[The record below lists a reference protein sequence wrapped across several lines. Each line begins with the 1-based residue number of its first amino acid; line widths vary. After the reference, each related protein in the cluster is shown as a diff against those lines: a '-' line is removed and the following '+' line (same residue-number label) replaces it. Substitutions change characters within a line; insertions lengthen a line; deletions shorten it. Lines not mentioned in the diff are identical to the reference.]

1 MALGA
6 GTSITFGYIIDEHT
20 PIGDGHYTKRDAT
33 IDGVMGG
40 FAVGGVFKVANT
52 ARKAYKYRR
61 AGKIA
66 RETGETSIPLR
77 VGLQYNDDV
86 LIAGVEI
93 MARNETIRLGLH
105 GGALIAGELAKI
117 EGRQPGQPT
126 TVEFGGREIFILDPY
141 ASLTTVTQPS
151 SGQSSKLPR
160 GATPKYLNRTSAKSK
175 TKKSSRRSTMAP
187 CRCKDGSY
195 SINCC

>member
-1 MALGA
+1 MKN
-6 GTSITFGYIIDEHT
+6 IIDLIKQGADSVIVSDICPPSLGV
-20 PIGDGHYTKRDAT
+20 PIVLLEP
-33 IDGVMGG
+33 ILEVLIL
-40 FAVGGVFKVANT
+40 VGGVFKVANT